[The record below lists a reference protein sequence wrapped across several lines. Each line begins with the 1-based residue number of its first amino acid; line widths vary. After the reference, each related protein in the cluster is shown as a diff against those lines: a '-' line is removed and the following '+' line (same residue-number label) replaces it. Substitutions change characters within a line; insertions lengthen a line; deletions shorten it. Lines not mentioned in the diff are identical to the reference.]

1 MVSKAPQFSIQG
13 DLEVSALSRAL
24 PDVVG
29 AIDPEYLRRQRW
41 FGSKGKPISALRLKE
56 HAVVQATLPFFF
68 LNLIEVEYA
77 GFDTELYFVPLMI
90 SNQALP
96 RNDLLL
102 QVQSTSAIGFVY
114 EALGDDEFCTA
125 LLQRIERPGQLRAI
139 AGDFV
144 FDKTPAFLAS
154 ERFTIK
160 RSRAEQSN
168 TSIIFGDALIL
179 KAFRKVEMGINPDL
193 EICHFLTT
201 RTTFPHIPRVAGSI
215 EYQSSHSRAAIGILQ
230 HFIRNEGDAWDYTL
244 RHLQRFYASVAQ
256 AAETGTT
263 VVDPEALEGPAGR
276 LLREYA
282 ADADRLGH
290 TTGQLHL
297 ALASDRHDPSF
308 APEPITRQD
317 ATEWVASIKQHIEGV
332 LGAIHRNVSSYDPAL
347 QKTVADVLRK
357 KPDYLKKVEDLQ
369 ELGDV
374 KISKIRCHGDYHLG
388 QVLKTEEGFCILD
401 FEGEPLR
408 SLESRRH
415 KTSPLK
421 DVAGMLRSYS
431 YAAHAGLRALDP
443 AGEHQRAYLE
453 SWAHTWERMASRS
466 FLAGYLDETRR
477 AQADFVPAS
486 HDLLHRILS
495 VFVLDKA
502 IYELGY
508 ELSHRPTWVSLPLEG
523 LQAAMLGGRDVD

>member
-56 HAVVQATLPFFF
+56 HAVMQATLPLFF

-77 GFDTELYFVPLMI
+77 GFDTELYFFPLMI
-90 SNQALP
+90 SDHALP

-244 RHLQRFYASVAQ
+244 RHLQRFYASAAQ

-263 VVDPEALEGPAGR
+263 VVDPEALEGPAGG

-297 ALASDRHDPSF
+297 ALASDRRDPDFS
-308 APEPITRQD
+308 PEPITRED
-317 ATEWVASIKQHIEGV
+317 ATEWIASIKQHIEGV
-332 LGAIHRNVSSYDPAL
+332 LEAIHRNVSSYDPAL

>member
-13 DLEVSALSRAL
+13 DLDVNALARAL

-56 HAVVQATLPFFF
+56 HAVVQATLPLFF

-77 GFDTELYFVPLMI
+77 GFDPELYFFPLMI
-90 SNQALP
+90 SDQALP

-102 QVQSTSAIGFVY
+102 QVQSTSTIGFVY

-125 LLQRIERPGQLRAI
+125 LLQRIGQAGRLRAS

-144 FDKTPAFLAS
+144 FDKTPAFTAP
-154 ERFTIK
+154 ERLTIK

-179 KAFRKVEMGINPDL
+179 KTFRKVEMGINPDL
-193 EICHFLTT
+193 EISRFLTT
-201 RTTFPHIPRVAGSI
+201 RANFPHIPRVAGSI
-215 EYQSSHSRAAIGILQ
+215 EYLSSHAYAAIGILQ

-244 RHLQRFYASVAQ
+244 RHLQRFYASAVQ
-256 AAETGTT
+256 AAEKDTA

-297 ALASDRHDPSF
+297 ALASDRHDADF
-308 APEPITRQD
+308 APEPVTRQD
-317 ATEWVASIKQHIEGV
+317 ATEWVASIQQHIEGV
-332 LGAIHRNVSSYDPAL
+332 FGIIHRNFSSYDPEL
-347 QKTVADVLRK
+347 RKTMADILDK
-357 KPDYLKKVEDLQ
+357 KPDYLKKIADLL
-369 ELGDV
+369 ELSDI

-388 QVLKTEEGFCILD
+388 QVLKTDEGFCILD

-415 KTSPLK
+415 KMSPLK

-431 YAAHAGLRALDP
+431 YAAHAGLRAIDH
-443 AGEHQRAYLE
+443 ADAHQRARLE
-453 SWAHTWERMASRS
+453 SWARAWERLASRS

-477 AQADFVPAS
+477 AQADFLPSS

-502 IYELGY
+502 VYELGY
-508 ELSHRPTWVSLPLEG
+508 ELSHRPSWVRIPLEG
-523 LQAAMLGGRDVD
+523 LQAAMLG